1 MCWGV
6 FWLHS
11 RVGSPACCIS
21 TLQVGQLFG
30 KQCYDYTN
38 EKKKCAW
45 LHVRNPYY
53 ECAYGNTNQTYCCTN
68 NQELCCI
75 PDAGPV
81 CAVAIPAFLA
91 TVLALW
97 LVVTYM
103 KKAPHAP
110 PPKQGFTVLAT
121 APAPRPGQQN
131 DLRLLG
137 RTVSTG
143 FE

>member
-1 MCWGV
+1 M
-6 FWLHS
+6 
-11 RVGSPACCIS
+11 
-21 TLQVGQLFG
+21 G

-45 LHVRNPYY
+45 LHKRNPYY
-53 ECAYGNTNQTYCCTN
+53 ACVYGNTNQTYCCTD
-68 NQELCCI
+68 NQSLCCV
-75 PDAGPV
+75 PEAGPV

-91 TVLALW
+91 TVAALW
-97 LVVTYM
+97 LVVRFM
-103 KKAPHAP
+103 KKAPPLP
-110 PPKQGFTVLAT
+110 PPKRSFMVLAT
-121 APAPRPGQQN
+121 APPPQPGQQD